1 MAALVLLGMAE
12 EVPETLSVAV
22 AVAESEPEALLVAV
36 TVAEPELTVD
46 EATEDTAE
54 SVPVEV
60 EPSIVLVAELTELAA
75 LDGRD
80 VLDD

>member
-1 MAALVLLGMAE
+1 MAALV
-12 EVPETLSVAV
+12 AV
-22 AVAESEPEALLVAV
+22 AIAESEPEALLVAV

>member
-1 MAALVLLGMAE
+1 MGISEGMVLVLAAT
-12 EVPETLSVAV
+12 EVD
-22 AVAESEPEALLVAV
+22 
-36 TVAEPELTVD
+36 PELTVD